1 MEAGIHNDLRD
12 MEARTDDTCAAC
24 ISRRS
29 FVAKSAGL
37 AAVAAFFAA
46 CGEGGGIT
54 DPVGAT
60 QVKVSNY
67 PGLAT
72 LNKLVLIDGQRA
84 AKRTGPDTFAAYSR
98 SCTHEGT
105 AVNVVGQGASFECP
119 NHGARF
125 NNNGQ
130 VTLGPAERNLT
141 VLTTSYDAATDMLT
155 IG

>member
-1 MEAGIHNDLRD
+1 MDAQSDN
-12 MEARTDDTCAAC
+12 TCAAC
-24 ISRRS
+24 ISRRN

-54 DPVGAT
+54 EPVGAT

-84 AKRTGPDTFAAYSR
+84 AKRTGPAAFAAYSR
-98 SCTHEGT
+98 ACTHEGT
-105 AVNVVGQGASFECP
+105 AVNVTGQGAAFECP

-125 NNNGQ
+125 NNNGE
-130 VTLGPAERNLT
+130 VTLGPAQRNLT
-141 VLTTSYDAATDMLT
+141 VLATAYDAATDMLT

>member
-1 MEAGIHNDLRD
+1 MDAQSDN
-12 MEARTDDTCAAC
+12 TCAAC
-24 ISRRS
+24 ISRRN

-54 DPVGAT
+54 DPIGPT

-72 LNKLVLIDGQRA
+72 VNKLVLIDGQRA
-84 AKRTGPDTFAAYSR
+84 AKRTGATTFAAYSR
-98 SCTHEGT
+98 ACTHEGT
-105 AVNVVGQGASFECP
+105 AVNVTSQGASFECP

-125 NNNGQ
+125 DNNGQ
-130 VTLGPAERNLT
+130 VTLGPARQNLS
-141 VLTTSYDAATDMLT
+141 VLTTSYDPATDMLT